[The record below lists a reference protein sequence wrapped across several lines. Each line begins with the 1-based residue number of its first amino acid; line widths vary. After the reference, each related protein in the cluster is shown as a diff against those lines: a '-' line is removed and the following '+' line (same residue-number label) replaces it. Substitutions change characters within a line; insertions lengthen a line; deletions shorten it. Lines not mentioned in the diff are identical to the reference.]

1 MAPARRRRTVSPVLT
16 DRAPTT
22 DNTVARTVPWWPD
35 LAVGTVLA
43 TVMTFASAHIPVT
56 GDERGLDVLGFTLIV
71 VAAFALSFARRYP
84 KPVLGVVTAALAVYI
99 VRGYVGGPIY
109 VTGWL
114 ALAALSWRTDRRT
127 AVVGGIATWL
137 VLGSASVLA
146 SGNAWVG
153 ALVYVGWSAAAV
165 LLGDVLRNR
174 GVARAQLEQ
183 RARDQEH
190 ARDEEAR
197 RRLAEESLRI
207 ARDLH
212 DGVAHAMAIINVQAG
227 AAAHVVDRRPEA
239 AHDALVAIQ
248 RASADVLDEL
258 GALVGLLRDDD
269 RTPAPGLAQVPD
281 LVAAT
286 GPTVQ
291 VTLRDRAVVGDLRL
305 RRRPGLDPRLRAAGD
320 RAGGGRALRAHR
332 ARHRDRVVGA
342 DRAPDP
348 ERVVRRR
355 PLVPGSAARGVRRH
369 RGVRRV
375 RAPRRHELTPWVT
388 GGPVPGPRQS

>member
-1 MAPARRRRTVSPVLT
+1 
-16 DRAPTT
+16 
-22 DNTVARTVPWWPD
+22 
-35 LAVGTVLA
+35 
-43 TVMTFASAHIPVT
+43 
-56 GDERGLDVLGFTLIV
+56 V

-84 KPVLGVVTAALAVYI
+84 KPVLAVVTAVLAVYI

-165 LLGDVLRNR
+165 LFGDVLRNR

-197 RRLAEESLRI
+197 RRLAEERLRI

-269 RTPAPGLAQVPD
+269 GADRAPAPGLAQVPD

-286 GPTVQ
+286 GPTVD
-291 VTLRDRAVVGDLRL
+291 VTLEMAGAIDDVSRPVGAAAYRVVQEALTNVLRHSGARHATVSVAAAGGSDLAVEIRDDGSPGATAAPGTGTGLRGMRERVEATAGRFAAAPAPSGGFVVRAVW
-305 RRRPGLDPRLRAAGD
+305 
-320 RAGGGRALRAHR
+320 
-332 ARHRDRVVGA
+332 GA
-342 DRAPDP
+342 P
-348 ERVVRRR
+348 
-355 PLVPGSAARGVRRH
+355 
-369 RGVRRV
+369 
-375 RAPRRHELTPWVT
+375 
-388 GGPVPGPRQS
+388 